1 MVKRVLL
8 GCGLGVL
15 LLASATGCAPGGK
28 AYNLSAEEVTGE
40 WHALLDQD
48 ITIRLS
54 DDGSFLAE
62 SWPLQLY
69 CQGPTTEKASAYLD
83 IAGENLSGEWT
94 ASFEGDSALF
104 LAFDSP
110 PCLARSFQTTVMTD
124 ADRLVICLNVRPGV
138 DPDSIRRDE
147 QLMLVR
153 SEDLGWQGPVPC
165 GEALEEG

>member
-1 MVKRVLL
+1 MKRMVMSLV
-8 GCGLGVL
+8 
-15 LLASATGCAPGGK
+15 LASLAAASLMGCTLGGK
-28 AYNLSAEEVTGE
+28 AYDLSTEEVTGE
-40 WHALLDQD
+40 WHALLNQD
-48 ITIRLS
+48 VTIQLS
-54 DDGSFLAE
+54 NDGSFLAE
-62 SWPLQLY
+62 SWPSQLY
-69 CQGPTTEKASAYLD
+69 CQGPTAEKASAYLD
-83 IAGENLSGEWT
+83 IAGENLTGEWT

-165 GEALEEG
+165 GEARTEG